1 MNNIPKGIQVL
12 KKHFDFKDEHFI
24 KKSNVTYKVLV
35 PISERYEYISK
46 IMSIEGFKYDPNIKG
61 SSIGALICDGVKF
74 LLKPING
81 QGRKSSGCIN
91 EDVFNNTLNS
101 LIDNTPTNVTMS
113 SDIGEWVFEDITTSI
128 EVGYDVT
135 DGKKADSLLVSNS
148 YSYPISLKQDNAGF
162 WESSDSRY
170 RTLVS
175 KLIEKIA
182 NNYFYPNITFKP
194 FKDKLGNIKEGIK
207 TMFSEVTGDKIT
219 GIIVTDL
226 PTKDNHSV
234 VFGSDNAQVVY
245 KTFTPNDFEKHSEGV
260 TVSISK
266 FIQDKKDL
274 DYFNLNP
281 VINIRHDST
290 RTRTSGL
297 RATVIPY
304 NKAYNEE
311 GILTGNKVEL
321 SYNEIMK

>member
-1 MNNIPKGIQVL
+1 MENIPKGIQVL
-12 KKHFDFKDEHFI
+12 KEHFDFKDEHFI

-46 IMSIEGFKYDPNIKG
+46 ISSLDGFEYDPNIKG
-61 SSIGALICDGVKF
+61 SSIGALIYDGVKY

-81 QGRKSSGCIN
+81 QGRKSSGCMN

-101 LIDNTPTNVTMS
+101 LIDNIPTNVTMS
-113 SDIGEWVFEDITTSI
+113 SDVGEWIFDGITNSI

-135 DGKKADSLLVSNS
+135 DGKKADSLLVSNNH
-148 YSYPISLKQDNAGF
+148 SYPISLKQDNAGF

-175 KLIEKIA
+175 KLIEKIE
-182 NNYFYPNITFKP
+182 NNYFYPTITFKP

-207 TMFSEVTGDKIT
+207 TMFSGVTGNKIT

-226 PTKDNHSV
+226 PTKDNHAV
-234 VFGSDNAQVVY
+234 VFGSDNAQIVY
-245 KTFTPNDFEKHSEGV
+245 KTFTQNDFKKHSEGV
-260 TVSISK
+260 TVNISK

-290 RTRTSGL
+290 RNKTSGL

-304 NKAYNEE
+304 NKAYNDE
-311 GILTGNKVEL
+311 GELTGNKIEL